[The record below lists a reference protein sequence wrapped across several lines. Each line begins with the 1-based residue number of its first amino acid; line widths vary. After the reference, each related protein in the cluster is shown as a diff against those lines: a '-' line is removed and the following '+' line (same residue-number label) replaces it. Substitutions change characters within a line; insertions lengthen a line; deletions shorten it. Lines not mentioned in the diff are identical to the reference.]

1 MWTKYQKLGKDC
13 QKSGWKTRCILV
25 EIGTKGFN
33 GRSLSKVYGALGLT
47 RTAAVRNNMDT
58 AEKHPEE
65 WTNRDS
71 RWSLG
76 LSLIQVAWKRVSV
89 VRPKTLNGF
98 MKCHWWWVQANQRIL
113 NWYIQTILIWLGYTC
128 NIRSNEQQ
136 SLLSFIIWSYVIPQA
151 QTFMGTV
158 VRKTEIS
165 QEFVWARLFQ
175 QQRWA
180 SVAH

>member
-65 WTNRDS
+65 S
-71 RWSLG
+71 EP
-76 LSLIQVAWKRVSV
+76 I
-89 VRPKTLNGF
+89 
-98 MKCHWWWVQANQRIL
+98 
-113 NWYIQTILIWLGYTC
+113 
-128 NIRSNEQQ
+128 
-136 SLLSFIIWSYVIPQA
+136 
-151 QTFMGTV
+151 GTV
-158 VRKTEIS
+158 DGP
-165 QEFVWARLFQ
+165 LD
-175 QQRWA
+175 
-180 SVAH
+180 